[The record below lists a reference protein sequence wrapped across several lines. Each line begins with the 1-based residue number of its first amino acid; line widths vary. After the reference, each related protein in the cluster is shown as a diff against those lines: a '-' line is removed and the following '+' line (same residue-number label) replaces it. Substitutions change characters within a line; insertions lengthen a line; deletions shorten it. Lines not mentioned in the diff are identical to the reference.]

1 MLGDIRCRRYVGR
14 NDNALIMPQ
23 TRLGR
28 AFEFPDVDVQGDAAG
43 EKGTLSIFTL
53 CRRWIKALL
62 EGISAP
68 APWLGR

>member
-1 MLGDIRCRRYVGR
+1 MGR

-28 AFEFPDVDVQGDAAG
+28 AFEFPDVDDQGDA
-43 EKGTLSIFTL
+43 EEQKGKLSKITF
-53 CRRWIKALL
+53 CRRWIKALFG
-62 EGISAP
+62 GISAP